1 MIRIAVVD
9 DNHLLRNNIV
19 ERLSD
24 IFQVIFD
31 TDNATDLLDFL
42 ENSLPVRRPEMIL
55 MDIEMDEMDGIIATS
70 KVKMKY
76 PDIKVAMLTV
86 FAQEEKVWQSIMSGA
101 DGYILKDEPKERLV
115 RSIHDILEG
124 GAYMSPS
131 IARKAMNMLQLHSTV
146 EKDTETIS
154 PLTKRELQILEMIAE
169 GLSYNQIADKLFI
182 SSATA
187 KTHINHIYTK
197 LQVSNK
203 VQAINKLQGMPRVKS
218 QR

>member
-9 DNHLLRNNIV
+9 DNPLLRNNIV

-31 TDNATDLLDFL
+31 TDNATELLSFL
-42 ENSLPVRRPEMIL
+42 ENSLPVRRPEIIL

-76 PDIKVAMLTV
+76 PNIKVAMLTV
-86 FAQEEKVWQSIMSGA
+86 FAQEEKVWQSIMAGA
-101 DGYILKDEPKERLV
+101 DGYILKDETREKLV
-115 RSIHDILEG
+115 SSIHDIMDG

-131 IARKAMNMLQLHSTV
+131 VARKAMQMLQQRSVLEPEHKAVSA
-146 EKDTETIS
+146 
-154 PLTKRELQILEMIAE
+154 LTKRELQILEMISS
-169 GLSYNQIADKLFI
+169 GHSYKQIADELFI

-187 KTHINHIYTK
+187 KTHINHIYKK

-203 VQAINKLQGMPRVKS
+203 IQAVNKLKDMPRIRHPK
-218 QR
+218 